1 MKLLKWF
8 RNIDILS
15 AEDQYKYA
23 TQYAISNILDS
34 SGFTFKRIKSRIK
47 EASKRGLTYL
57 YITIEIEKYG
67 DVNLFSSY
75 SEKELDLIK
84 KEMDD
89 RVSELVSLC
98 YLVDIQVDKG
108 YFSTTA
114 RCFIS
119 WDKSHR
125 K

>member
-15 AEDQYKYA
+15 ADDQYKYA

-34 SGFTFKRIKSRIK
+34 NRFTFKRIKSRIK
-47 EASKRGLTYL
+47 EASKKGLKYL

-84 KEMDD
+84 KEMYD
-89 RVSELVSLC
+89 RVSEFVSLC
-98 YLVDIQVDKG
+98 YLVDIQLDKG
-108 YFSTTA
+108 YFGTTA

-119 WDKSHR
+119 WDKSHI

>member
-34 SGFTFKRIKSRIK
+34 NRFTFKRIKSRIK
-47 EASKRGLTYL
+47 EASKKGLKYL

-84 KEMDD
+84 KEMYD
-89 RVSELVSLC
+89 RVSEFVSLC
-98 YLVDIQVDKG
+98 YLVDIQLDKG
-108 YFSTTA
+108 YFGTTA

-119 WDKSHR
+119 WDKSHI

>member
-1 MKLLKWF
+1 MKLLKLF

-34 SGFTFKRIKSRIK
+34 NGFTFKRIKSRIK
-47 EASKRGLTYL
+47 EASKKGLKYL
-57 YITIEIEKYG
+57 YITIEIEKYS

-89 RVSELVSLC
+89 RVSEFVRLC
-98 YLVDIQVDKG
+98 YLVDIQLDKG
-108 YFSTTA
+108 YFCTTA

-119 WDKSHR
+119 WDKSHI